1 MHVIL
6 LEKVVTLILPSA
18 ARFRPASA
26 SPAVLTGPSQPHSM
40 SVYANSVEHSA
51 PHAGHQSI
59 FLAWTLN
66 RLMSRTHSCWDV
78 VARKAAVAATIA
90 HVALVAVSLTGE
102 SASRHRRSHR
112 RRRHSNSCGGGGGDG
127 GRGSGGGVIAFRVW
141 R

>member
-1 MHVIL
+1 
-6 LEKVVTLILPSA
+6 
-18 ARFRPASA
+18 
-26 SPAVLTGPSQPHSM
+26 
-40 SVYANSVEHSA
+40 
-51 PHAGHQSI
+51 
-59 FLAWTLN
+59 
-66 RLMSRTHSCWDV
+66 MSRTHSCWDV

-127 GRGSGGGVIAFRVW
+127 GRGSGGGVIGFRVW